1 MTTNIIRAEDFL
13 KVAKHVKVDRKR
25 RIVLPV
31 SLVKE
36 DVLYDI
42 YANQDGQII
51 LDPQVTIPA
60 SEAWVFQNPEI
71 LASLKKGLDDV
82 KHGRVVKRGSFAKYV
97 ND

>member
-1 MTTNIIRAEDFL
+1 MSTNIIRAKDFP
-13 KVAKHVKVDRKR
+13 KIAKHLRVDSKR
-25 RIVLPV
+25 RIILPV

-36 DVLYDI
+36 DVLYDV

-82 KHGRVVKRGSFAKYV
+82 KHGRVTKLGSIAKYV
-97 ND
+97 NE